1 MLGHHELTSQWD
13 VNWSAS
19 YGLTNS
25 DEPDRRQVV
34 FFRNEGSDK
43 LNLFKLNQTTNRYFG
58 ELQEK
63 EIVGDLRTSYKWGD
77 ANLIRVGGT
86 YKSKKRD
93 FESVNFY

>member
-1 MLGHHELTSQWD
+1 MD

-43 LNLFKLNQTTNRYFG
+43 LNLFKLNQTTNRYF
-58 ELQEK
+58 ENC
-63 EIVGDLRTSYKWGD
+63 R
-77 ANLIRVGGT
+77 
-86 YKSKKRD
+86 KRRL
-93 FESVNFY
+93 